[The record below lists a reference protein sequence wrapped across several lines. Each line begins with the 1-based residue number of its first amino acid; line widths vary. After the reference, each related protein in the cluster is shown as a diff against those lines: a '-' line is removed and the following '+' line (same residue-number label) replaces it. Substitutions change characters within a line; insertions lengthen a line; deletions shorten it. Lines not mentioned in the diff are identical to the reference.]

1 MAEQNGCGGLARR
14 FGGRD
19 RVPVQSAAL
28 QMEEGVTP
36 VEKTTL
42 DFQENRAVKTQHSGP
57 CILLREIHE

>member
-1 MAEQNGCGGLARR
+1 MAEQNGCDGLARR

-28 QMEEGVTP
+28 QMEGVTP

-42 DFQENRAVKTQHSGP
+42 DFQENRTVKIQHSGP
-57 CILLREIHE
+57 GILLHEIHE